1 MLMRMVHEG
10 MRAGDG
16 DRETVAEQLKQALDQ
31 GRLDLSEY
39 DERVQKAYAAKTYG
53 DLEGLLAD
61 LPGTVPVE
69 KAQVEPHR
77 NAVAPE
83 PENRRRPGR
92 SAFPGM
98 LGVFLVC
105 VVVWA
110 MSSLGSGEWHYFWPG
125 WVLIPVVWA
134 LVAHFRD
141 RGNRGH

>member
-1 MLMRMVHEG
+1 MVHEG

-16 DRETVAEQLKQALDQ
+16 DREKVAEQLKQALDQ

-39 DERVQKAYAAKTYG
+39 DERVQKAYSAKTYG

-69 KAQVEPHR
+69 KAQVEPR
-77 NAVAPE
+77 RSAAAPE
-83 PENRRRPGR
+83 SGDHRRPGR
-92 SAFPGM
+92 SPFPGI

-125 WVLIPVVWA
+125 WVLIPVVFG

>member
-1 MLMRMVHEG
+1 MLARMVHEG

-16 DRETVAEQLKQALDQ
+16 DREKVAEQLKQALDQ
-31 GRLDLSEY
+31 GRLDLGEY
-39 DERVQKAYAAKTYG
+39 DERVQRAYSAKTYG

-77 NAVAPE
+77 SAKSPE
-83 PENRRRPGR
+83 PQHRGR
-92 SAFPGM
+92 SGLPGI
-98 LGVFLVC
+98 LGVFVVC
-105 VVVWA
+105 VVIWA

>member
-1 MLMRMVHEG
+1 MAHEG

-16 DRETVAEQLKQALDQ
+16 DRQRVADRLREALDE

-39 DERVQKAYAAKTYG
+39 DERVQQAYAAKTYG
-53 DLEGLLAD
+53 ELEGLLAD

-77 NAVAPE
+77 VTEPPASAPAMKGHRSG
-83 PENRRRPGR
+83 PPLPGI
-92 SAFPGM
+92 

-125 WVLIPVVWA
+125 WVLIPVVFA
-134 LVAHFRD
+134 LLAHFRD
-141 RGNRGH
+141 RGKRGH